1 MCNDEEL
8 GRKGEWRVRD
18 WKLNNSFSVPLLFK
32 VLTFVMPHGRDQTE
46 SIAFHCSFL
55 NPNNSVKRENI

>member
-1 MCNDEEL
+1 M
-8 GRKGEWRVRD
+8 RD

-55 NPNNSVKRENI
+55 NPNNSVREKIFKE